1 MIRADNLGYFLT
13 WMWLKCFRFKRK
25 FSFKYT
31 NKVFL
36 YAAQT
41 TKRWFQLEPAS
52 IKSVINVR
60 NDEYTHTDDV
70 NSMNNF
76 KITINFAQFSA
87 LPEAS
92 ELQQSSAT
100 WSALECCTFYIFG
113 FYHTSI

>member
-1 MIRADNLGYFLT
+1 
-13 WMWLKCFRFKRK
+13 
-25 FSFKYT
+25 
-31 NKVFL
+31 
-36 YAAQT
+36 
-41 TKRWFQLEPAS
+41 
-52 IKSVINVR
+52 VINVR

-100 WSALECCTFYIFG
+100 
-113 FYHTSI
+113 